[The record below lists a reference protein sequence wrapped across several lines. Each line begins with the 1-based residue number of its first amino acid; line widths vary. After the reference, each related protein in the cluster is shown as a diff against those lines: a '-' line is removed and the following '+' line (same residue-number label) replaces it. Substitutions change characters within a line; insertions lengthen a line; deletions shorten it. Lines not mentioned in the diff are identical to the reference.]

1 MPPDP
6 TSGAGEP
13 RLRRSLSLPLL
24 FFYGLGTIVGAG
36 IYVLMGE
43 VAGEAGLGAPLAFAL
58 AALIA
63 AFTAF
68 SYAELSARF
77 PQAAGEAVYL
87 KTAFGRRW
95 PAALAGWGVVAVG
108 SVSSATLA
116 HGFHGYLGLFLD
128 LPAALT
134 LTALIIALGSVAAW
148 GIRESAWFAAAVTC
162 IELGGL
168 VWVVFSGA
176 DALATLPLRWQE
188 MLPST
193 GAVTWIGLG
202 AGAFLA
208 FYAFI
213 GFEDMVNVAEEVR
226 NPQRTLPRAIIGAL
240 IASTLLYVVVALVAV
255 LTVPM
260 ERLAG
265 SPVPLAEVVR
275 AGTGREPIW
284 IGLVSLV
291 AVVNG
296 ALIQIIMAS
305 RVLYGMGL
313 RGMGPARF
321 ARVHPRRRTP
331 LLATLAVTAAVLV
344 LALALPLGQLA
355 RITSLITLLV
365 YAGVNAALWHIRRRD
380 GRATDSVA
388 WPLWVPVAGF
398 LVSLALV
405 GVQATRLL
413 TGG

>member
-1 MPPDP
+1 MAE
-6 TSGAGEP
+6 TGATDGAP
-13 RLRRSLSLPLL
+13 GLRRSLSLPLL
-24 FFYGLGTIVGAG
+24 FLYGLGTIVGAG
-36 IYVLMGE
+36 IYVLTGE
-43 VAGEAGLGAPLAFAL
+43 VAGEAGMSAPLAFAL
-58 AALIA
+58 AAVIA
-63 AFTAF
+63 GFTAF

-87 KTAFGRRW
+87 RTAFRRRW

-108 SVSSATLA
+108 AVSSATLA
-116 HGFHGYLGLFLD
+116 HGFNGYLGLFLD
-128 LPAALT
+128 LPTAVT
-134 LTALIIALGSVAAW
+134 LIALILVLGSVAAW

-168 VWVVFSGA
+168 VWVIVSGA
-176 DALATLPLRWQE
+176 DALATLPARWPE
-188 MLPST
+188 LLPGPDT
-193 GAVTWIGLG
+193 AAWVGLG

-226 NPQRTLPRAIIGAL
+226 DPQRVLPRAIIGAL
-240 IASTLLYVVVALVAV
+240 VASTLLYVLVATVAV
-255 LTVPM
+255 LAVPM

-275 AGTGREPIW
+275 AGSDRDPVW

-296 ALIQIIMAS
+296 ALIQVIMAS

-313 RGMGPARF
+313 RGLGPARF
-321 ARVHPRRRTP
+321 ARIHPRRRTP
-331 LLATLAVTAAVLV
+331 LLATAAVTAAVLL

-355 RITSLITLLV
+355 RLTSLVTLLV

-380 GRATDSVA
+380 GRAPGSVA
-388 WPLWVPVAGF
+388 WPLWVPATGF

-405 GVQATRLL
+405 VVQAVRLF
-413 TGG
+413 G

>member
-1 MPPDP
+1 MTP
-6 TSGAGEP
+6 EP
-13 RLRRSLSLPLL
+13 ATGNHATLRRSLSLPLL

-36 IYVLMGE
+36 IYVLTGE
-43 VAGEAGLGAPLAFAL
+43 VAGEAGLGTPVAFAL

-63 AFTAF
+63 ACTAF

-77 PQAAGEAVYL
+77 PAAAGEAVYL
-87 KTAFGRRW
+87 KTAFLRRL

-108 SVSSATLA
+108 TVSSATLA

-128 LPAALT
+128 VPAAVAVT
-134 LTALIIALGSVAAW
+134 GLIVLLGAIAAW

-168 VWVVFSGA
+168 AWVVISGA
-176 DALATLPLRWQE
+176 DALTTLPDRWPE
-188 MLPST
+188 MLPSA
-193 GAVTWIGLG
+193 GGVTWIGLG

-226 NPQRTLPRAIIGAL
+226 EPQRTLPRAIIGAL
-240 IASTLLYVVVALVAV
+240 LASTALYVLVALVAV

-275 AGTGREPIW
+275 AGTDREPVW

-291 AVVNG
+291 AVING

-313 RGMGPARF
+313 RGMAPARL
-321 ARVHPRRRTP
+321 ARVHPARRTP
-331 LLATLAVTAAVLV
+331 LLATVGVTVAVL
-344 LALALPLGQLA
+344 LFALALPLGDLA

-365 YAGVNAALWHIRRRD
+365 YAGVNAALWRIRLRD
-380 GRATDSVA
+380 GRASGSVA
-388 WPLWVPVAGF
+388 WPLWVPVTGF
-398 LVSLALV
+398 LVSLGLV
-405 GVQATRLL
+405 AVQAARLFH
-413 TGG
+413 G